1 MGQWPPCMV
10 VVLVLIA
17 ALLGKIL
24 AIQAENAAARG
35 RLESI
40 ARPREAATSVSD
52 RDGRASSNGWWS
64 CKRKLVRH

>member
-1 MGQWPPCMV
+1 MV

-24 AIQAENAAARG
+24 AIQAEKAATRNH
-35 RLESI
+35 LESI
-40 ARPREAATSVSD
+40 ARPRGAATPISD
-52 RDGRASSNGWWS
+52 QDGRASSNGWWS